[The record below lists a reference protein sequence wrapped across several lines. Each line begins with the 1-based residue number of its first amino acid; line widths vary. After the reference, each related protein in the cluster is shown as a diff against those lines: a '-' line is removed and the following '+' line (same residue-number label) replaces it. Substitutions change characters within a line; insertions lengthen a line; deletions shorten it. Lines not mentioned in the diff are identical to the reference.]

1 MTLPVE
7 RTRAVND
14 MAREIVKLSPFLHG
28 KSETVRVPR
37 QLLRDLHA
45 RLRHYPTELDMK
57 ITAEK
62 VPELWKVVDE

>member
-7 RTRAVND
+7 RTRAVNE
-14 MAREIVKLSPFLHG
+14 MAREVLKLSPFLHG

-45 RLRHYPTELDMK
+45 RLRHYPTPIDMER
-57 ITAEK
+57 TAEK
-62 VPELWKVVDE
+62 APELWKTDD